1 MYNCLNGAIKFKAI
15 DRLYT
20 MLLNNL
26 HVTITDNIT
35 VVSDVEVIIL
45 TAVFLQ
51 EYLLALNINNKY
63 FAAYSQRDTKLYRD
77 VDLILIKE

>member
-1 MYNCLNGAIKFKAI
+1 M
-15 DRLYT
+15 
-20 MLLNNL
+20 
-26 HVTITDNIT
+26 
-35 VVSDVEVIIL
+35 